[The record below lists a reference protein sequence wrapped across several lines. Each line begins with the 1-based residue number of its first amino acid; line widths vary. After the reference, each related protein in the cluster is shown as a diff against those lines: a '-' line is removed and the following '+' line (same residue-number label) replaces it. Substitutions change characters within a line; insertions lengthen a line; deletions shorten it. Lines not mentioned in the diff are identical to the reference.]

1 MKRSSGSQHPMPRSK
16 RQVRLQILRQN
27 ADAITQACAQAATL
41 GAQAGSSSA
50 AAAVQAE
57 ALPAAPEACE
67 TETSSS
73 GERLYKL
80 GGNKFASVS
89 EYKGQLQVGLREY
102 YEKDGAWA
110 PGKKGINLTIEQ
122 FSALCGATEVRLDSF
137 GLKHNV
143 HRQSQ
148 MLMRCDGLARARC
161 FLGCAAHV
169 LMCAMM
175 HSNCCGKEADH
186 VPCCT
191 ESDASAV
198 CP

>member
-1 MKRSSGSQHPMPRSK
+1 MPPSK

-27 ADAITQACAQAATL
+27 ADAITQACAQGATL
-41 GAQAGSSSA
+41 GVQAGSSSS

-57 ALPAAPEACE
+57 ALPAAAGACE
-67 TETSSS
+67 TETNGS

-89 EYKGQLQVGLREY
+89 EYKGQPQVGLREY

-110 PGKKGINLTIEQ
+110 PGRRGINLTIEQ
-122 FSALCGATEVRLDSF
+122 FSALCRATEVRLDSF
-137 GLKHNV
+137 GLKHDV

-148 MLMRCDGLARARC
+148 MLVCRDGLARARWFFRMRC
-161 FLGCAAHV
+161 TCAAHV

-191 ESDASAV
+191 ESDTSAV